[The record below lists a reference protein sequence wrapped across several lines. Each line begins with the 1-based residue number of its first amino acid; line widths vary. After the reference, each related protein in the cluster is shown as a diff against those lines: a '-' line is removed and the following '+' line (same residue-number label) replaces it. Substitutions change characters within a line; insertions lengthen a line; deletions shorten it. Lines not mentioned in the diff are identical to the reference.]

1 LFLSFVASKTTNCA
15 CVDIIT
21 IAPVFSAP
29 SRLEIVLLLFL
40 FLSSSFFFSR
50 AVEAADKEEDD
61 ECVS

>member
-1 LFLSFVASKTTNCA
+1 MLFLSFVASKNTNCA

-21 IAPVFSAP
+21 IAPVFSTP

-40 FLSSSFFFSR
+40 FLSSSSFFSR
-50 AVEAADKEEDD
+50 AGVEADKEED